1 MSLKQLLPFVL
12 TILLCLAGAQETQ
25 PFRVGEVLR
34 YDASINFLR
43 AGSAVLEVSSQESLQ
58 DAQVFHIIFS
68 LTSNRFLDRLYRV
81 RDQVETWID
90 VDGLFTRKYRKK
102 LREKNY
108 SKDFLAQM
116 SYEDSVVVSGKK
128 SFPLTQELRDPYS
141 LFYYLR
147 TLPLQVGDL
156 LSFTTFDNNR
166 FTDFQVTVHRTESV
180 RVPAGRFDCIVI
192 EPFRKGRALLKNQGD
207 MIIWFS
213 DDEKRLPVKVVSKAK
228 FGSVILRLRS
238 VGE

>member
-1 MSLKQLLPFVL
+1 MLKQLLPFIL
-12 TILLCLAGAQETQ
+12 TGLVSAQEGL
-25 PFRVGEVLR
+25 PFQVGEILN
-34 YDASINFLR
+34 YDASINFLK
-43 AGSAVLEVSSQESLQ
+43 AGAAALEVSSQESLQ

-81 RDQVETWID
+81 RDEVDTWID

-108 SKDFLAQM
+108 SKDFMAQM
-116 SYEDSVVVSGKK
+116 DYEDSVVVSGEK

-192 EPFRKGRALLKNQGD
+192 EPFREGRALLKHQGD
-207 MIIWFS
+207 MTIWLS
-213 DDEKRLPVKVVSKAK
+213 NDEKRLPVMVVSKAK
-228 FGSVILRLRS
+228 FGSVTMRLRS
-238 VGE
+238 VGK

>member
-1 MSLKQLLPFVL
+1 M
-12 TILLCLAGAQETQ
+12 
-25 PFRVGEVLR
+25 
-34 YDASINFLR
+34 
-43 AGSAVLEVSSQESLQ
+43 LEVSSQESLQ

>member
-12 TILLCLAGAQETQ
+12 TILLCLAGAQETH

-90 VDGLFTRKYRKK
+90 VDGLFTRKYKKK

-116 SYEDSVVVSGKK
+116 GYEDSVVVSGKK

>member
-1 MSLKQLLPFVL
+1 MLKQLLPFIL
-12 TILLCLAGAQETQ
+12 TGLVSAQEGL
-25 PFRVGEVLR
+25 PFQVGEILN
-34 YDASINFLR
+34 YDASINFLK
-43 AGSAVLEVSSQESLQ
+43 AGAAALEVSSQESLQ

-81 RDQVETWID
+81 RDEVDTWID

-108 SKDFLAQM
+108 SKDFMAQM
-116 SYEDSVVVSGKK
+116 DYEDSVVVSGEK

-166 FTDFQVTVHRTESV
+166 FTDFQVTVHRT
-180 RVPAGRFDCIVI
+180 
-192 EPFRKGRALLKNQGD
+192 
-207 MIIWFS
+207 
-213 DDEKRLPVKVVSKAK
+213 
-228 FGSVILRLRS
+228 
-238 VGE
+238 